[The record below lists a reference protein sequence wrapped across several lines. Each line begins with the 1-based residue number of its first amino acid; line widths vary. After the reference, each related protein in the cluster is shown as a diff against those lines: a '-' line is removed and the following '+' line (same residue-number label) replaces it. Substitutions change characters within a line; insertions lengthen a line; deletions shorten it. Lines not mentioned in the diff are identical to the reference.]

1 MERGVVLSD
10 GIRKRLNYFLKSS
23 LQMEASHESSQ
34 SHLGTILPPATFP
47 PYYPEQTT
55 QPSTL
60 NGAPC
65 FYLGDRP
72 TFEPNPPQIFARTDP
87 DDQIPYAVLEYAHE
101 SGRQRLLYTPL
112 TPPLTPQTP
121 QQARGY
127 APSVYRDTFQTEG
140 HREST
145 YRDSW
150 PQFSHHPAATRPL
163 YVHTQPWLP
172 SEPSSSLGSR
182 SQMLE
187 IPISDSMTPESRQMM
202 LEKVTKVVAEHTDE
216 QREEFPLQDPP
227 KPKYKRQLSEDSSA
241 PNVSMATRYDN
252 PPQSPRHAYTAPK
265 TPQPESAHKT
275 FTFAIDEDRGQM
287 SPKRVKTD
295 SGVARPA
302 MSPLVHS
309 EVQQPWSNPPRR
321 NEQPPIFQFPDVS
334 EARETHLRLYP
345 EEDRQVY
352 LPRATRC
359 SEERLLEHP
368 QWHPNDQ
375 RIPDRLYPP
384 SRELYAGPP
393 MVPREYS
400 KYQRVVPG
408 QCSPEKYHWRNPYVR
423 SDPPVGQLQ
432 QLQRGSEVRQVTNS
446 TLKRTP
452 TVRSQSNIE
461 YSPSKSELEQ
471 MEKDKYSRSVSKPEG
486 PVGMHH
492 LQRQYATKE
501 NVNGYYGCHGEA
513 AFPAERP
520 VEWSLY
526 QDAGRQ
532 GACRQLFGTS
542 EPCYSRGPTYRSPS
556 DIRDSYTPHIS
567 QRGQLVGSN
576 DNYDIYVVPHEPRSE
591 SVTSRPAT
599 SEDGN
604 EMVYVQPRRQSISC
618 SRDTCRNVSMVQGR
632 LSPEKKHQKGQQIDI
647 KIKCQ
652 DIAQNVQELSEKLQ
666 MKKTTS
672 PCICE
677 KVEAA
682 MLKSAKTAFNKIRRD
697 DPSRES
703 HERFEREITEINAT
717 LMNAL
722 ETAKAVKDL
731 CGRHRKVTD
740 IYTGSVVIAMQ
751 CTTLASLE
759 TLREHYKTGE
769 LKRLLCQ
776 SFVTERLKKE
786 FGNFILLSVSISEE
800 DFERCR
806 RRLEEPL
813 RDVTCQRKT
822 PARTPRTP
830 AMLSPSK
837 RITKSAD
844 GLENIPSMP
853 PTPVNHCRS
862 ASTPVLMT
870 SSPLSSPTHITRSP
884 CTPTKRD
891 RVFSFTGRCPTPS
904 RQRNLSL
911 SSAGDIS
918 PRRIF
923 QHINSDSPPCSPSK
937 KSFTFIDAYSQQSS
951 PRLRKSLEDI
961 TSDLE
966 NVSVHR

>member
-1 MERGVVLSD
+1 MEG
-10 GIRKRLNYFLKSS
+10 
-23 LQMEASHESSQ
+23 SHESSQ
-34 SHLGTILPPATFP
+34 SHVGTILPPATFP
-47 PYYPEQTT
+47 PFYPEQTT
-55 QPSTL
+55 QSSTL

-72 TFEPNPPQIFARTDP
+72 NFESDPPQIFSRTDP
-87 DDQIPYAVLEYAHE
+87 DDQ
-101 SGRQRLLYTPL
+101 
-112 TPPLTPQTP
+112 
-121 QQARGY
+121 
-127 APSVYRDTFQTEG
+127 G

-150 PQFSHHPAATRPL
+150 PQFTHHPAATRPL

-172 SEPSSSLGSR
+172 SDPSSSVGSR
-182 SQMLE
+182 SQML
-187 IPISDSMTPESRQMM
+187 IPISDSMTPESRQVV
-202 LEKVTKVVAEHTDE
+202 LEKVTRVLAEHTDE

-227 KPKYKRQLSEDSSA
+227 KPKHKRQLSEDSSV

-252 PPQSPRHAYTAPK
+252 PPQSPRLAYTAPK

-275 FTFAIDEDRGQM
+275 FTFNIDEDRGQM

-295 SGVARPA
+295 SGAARPP

-309 EVQQPWSNPPRR
+309 EVHQPWPNPARR
-321 NEQPPIFQFPDVS
+321 NEQPPIFQFPDIS
-334 EARETHLRLYP
+334 DAHLRMYP
-345 EEDRQVY
+345 DEDRQKY

-359 SEERLLEHP
+359 PEERVLEHP
-368 QWHPNDQ
+368 QWYPNDQ

-384 SRELYAGPP
+384 SRELYAFPP
-393 MVPREYS
+393 PVPSEYS
-400 KYQRVVPG
+400 KFQRVVPPG
-408 QCSPEKYHWRNPYVR
+408 QYSPEKYSWKSSYVR
-423 SDPPVGQLQ
+423 GDPPVGQLQ
-432 QLQRGSEVRQVTNS
+432 QLQRGTEVRQVTNAS
-446 TLKRTP
+446 LKRTS

-471 MEKDKYSRSVSKPEG
+471 MEKEKYSRSLSKPEG

-501 NVNGYYGCHGEA
+501 AANGYYGC
-513 AFPAERP
+513 PRERP
-520 VEWSLY
+520 VEWSMF
-526 QDAGRQ
+526 QDTGRQ
-532 GACRQLFGTS
+532 AACRQLFGTS
-542 EPCYSRGPTYRSPS
+542 EPCYSRGPTYRSAP
-556 DIRDSYTPHIS
+556 DMRESYMPHIS

-576 DNYDIYVVPHEPRSE
+576 DHYDIYVVPHEPRSE
-591 SVTSRPAT
+591 SMTSRPST
-599 SEDGN
+599 SEDSN
-604 EMVYVQPRRQSISC
+604 ELVYLQPRRQSISC
-618 SRDTCRNVSMVQGR
+618 FRDTCRNVSMVQGR
-632 LSPEKKHQKGQQIDI
+632 SSPEKKHQKGQQIDI

-666 MKKTTS
+666 TKKATS

-682 MLKSAKTAFNKIRRD
+682 MLESAKTAFNKVRRD
-697 DPSRES
+697 DTSRES
-703 HERFEREITEINAT
+703 HERFEREIKEINAT

-740 IYTGSVVIAMQ
+740 IHTGSVVIAIQ
-751 CTTLASLE
+751 CSTLASLE
-759 TLREHYKTGE
+759 TLREYYKTGE
-769 LKRLLCQ
+769 LKQLLYK
-776 SFVTERLKKE
+776 SIVTERLKKE
-786 FGNFILLSVSISEE
+786 FGKYILLSVSISED

-844 GLENIPSMP
+844 DLENIPSMP

-891 RVFSFTGRCPTPS
+891 RVFSFTSRCPTPS

-923 QHINSDSPPCSPSK
+923 QPINSDSPPCSPSK
-937 KSFTFIDAYSQQSS
+937 RSFTFIDAYSQQSS